1 MGGASKSLGEG
12 LGDLATDVV
21 DDTTGIVG
29 DALVTLLE
37 LLVVQIKLLVPL
49 VTLLGAVG
57 DLTSAISDVTSG
69 AFKSFVKDPL
79 SFLGC
84 EEDPK
89 CNTVTIYSLW
99 NGSKVS
105 GKPGI
110 SGVMDSMK
118 NSVDS
123 VTGVVDAVTG
133 TPDDIENILNETLGE
148 FQNLFNNPNCDSGP
162 NSAKECGPPTTK
174 YMNTGGGSGASGNV
188 IVSVTGEVLGYDPID
203 FGTGYSKNTTA
214 SY

>member
-1 MGGASKSLGEG
+1 MSQVES
-12 LGDLATDVV
+12 
-21 DDTTGIVG
+21 
-29 DALVTLLE
+29 
-37 LLVVQIKLLVPL
+37 
-49 VTLLGAVG
+49 
-57 DLTSAISDVTSG
+57 
-69 AFKSFVKDPL
+69 KSFVKDPL

-123 VTGVVDAVTG
+123 VTGVVDAVTA
-133 TPDDIENILNETLGE
+133 PQMILKV
-148 FQNLFNNPNCDSGP
+148 F
-162 NSAKECGPPTTK
+162 
-174 YMNTGGGSGASGNV
+174 
-188 IVSVTGEVLGYDPID
+188 
-203 FGTGYSKNTTA
+203 
-214 SY
+214 